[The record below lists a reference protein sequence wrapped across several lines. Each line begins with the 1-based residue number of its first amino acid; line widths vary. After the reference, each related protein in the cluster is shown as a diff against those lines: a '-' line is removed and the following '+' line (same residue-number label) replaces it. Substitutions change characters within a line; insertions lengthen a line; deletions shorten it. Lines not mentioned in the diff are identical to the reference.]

1 MVVCTSGRRYQGG
14 NGPQMRPGR
23 TCQGCHNFAIAGT
36 VFPTL
41 HEPDNCNGASGGGQ
55 VSVVITDA
63 NGMTITLPV
72 NNVGNFYMR
81 GQIAR
86 PFKAKVVVGGK
97 ERAMVLPQMVGQCN
111 SCHTTD
117 GTSLAPGRIM
127 LP

>member
-1 MVVCTSGRRYQGG
+1 MGQSETYTYNAAAEVTSSTDFLG
-14 NGPQMRPGR
+14 NRTSFTYAGPF
-23 TCQGCHNFAIAGT
+23 NE
-36 VFPTL
+36 L
-41 HEPDNCNGASGGGQ
+41 AS
-55 VSVVITDA
+55 ITDA
-63 NGMTITLPV
+63 NGMTTTLPV

-86 PFKAKVVVGGK
+86 PFKAKVVVNGK

-117 GTSLAPGRIM
+117 GTNLAPGRIM